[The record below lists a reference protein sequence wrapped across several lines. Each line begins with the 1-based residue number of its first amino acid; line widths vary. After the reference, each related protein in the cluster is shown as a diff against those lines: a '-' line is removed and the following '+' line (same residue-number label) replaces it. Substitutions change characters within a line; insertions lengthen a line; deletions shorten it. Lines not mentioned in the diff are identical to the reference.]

1 MIYEIFALT
10 ASVLGL
16 FYVLAHILRTLHDIE
31 IKLLQIKIDM
41 ILITACVTKS
51 PAAHGDTEGA
61 TEWPSIFS
69 YVLTDTNI
77 GKGRK
82 FRRLPEGHRGECEF
96 VPFESV
102 FPSTFAGDEI
112 TAAEARGAPKERERI
127 VNIIKAE
134 RLNYPASDNVYCIAV
149 EAINDILK
157 EINQWI
163 VVGLAQA
170 IFLLWRFV
178 TLMSGAVERNWN

>member
-61 TEWPSIFS
+61 TE
-69 YVLTDTNI
+69 
-77 GKGRK
+77 
-82 FRRLPEGHRGECEF
+82 
-96 VPFESV
+96 
-102 FPSTFAGDEI
+102 
-112 TAAEARGAPKERERI
+112 
-127 VNIIKAE
+127 
-134 RLNYPASDNVYCIAV
+134 
-149 EAINDILK
+149 
-157 EINQWI
+157 
-163 VVGLAQA
+163 
-170 IFLLWRFV
+170 
-178 TLMSGAVERNWN
+178 